1 MCSIFG
7 IFGLQPGDDI
17 QTLRRQALD
26 CSQRQRHRGPDWSG
40 VYLDAGAILVHERL
54 AIVDPAGGSQP
65 LLSEDGELAL
75 AVNGEI
81 YNHVALK
88 DELAQ
93 PYAFQTGS
101 DCEVINALYREDAP
115 ASFLNRLNG
124 IFAFALWD
132 KAKGRVLIARD
143 PIGVVP
149 LYWGHDREGRLRVAS
164 EMKSLAD
171 DCADVAQFPPGHWY
185 DSATGELTRYY
196 QRPWRDYDAVQGV
209 DVSLDDVREA
219 FEAAVHRQLMTD
231 VPYGVLL
238 SGGLD
243 SSLVAAVAARY
254 ARHRIEDGD
263 KTEAWWPRLHSFA
276 IGLQGSPDLAAA
288 KVAAEMLGTVHHG
301 FEYTFEEGLDALPEV
316 IRHIETY
323 DVTTIRASTPMF
335 LLARR
340 IKAMGVKM
348 VLSGEGSDEVF
359 GGYLYFHKAPNAR
372 EFHEELVRKL
382 DALNNYDCL
391 RANKSMMAWGVEP
404 RVPFLDRE
412 FLDVAMRFDAQHKM
426 IDKQSSG
433 YQRMEKGVLRAAFEG
448 YLPKEILWRQKEQF
462 SDGVGYGWI
471 DGLKAHAEAQVS
483 DRELAAADKRFPVNP
498 PQTKEAY
505 FYRSLFERFYPSPA
519 AADTVPGGKSIACSS
534 PAAIAWDASFAK
546 MADPSGRAVAGVHE
560 QAVSAV

>member
-17 QTLRRQALD
+17 QALRRQALD

-88 DELAQ
+88 DTLTR

-115 ASFLNRLNG
+115 TSFLNRLNG

-276 IGLQGSPDLAAA
+276 IGLKGSPDLAAA

-372 EFHEELVRKL
+372 EFHEELIRKL

-426 IDKQSSG
+426 IDKQSTG

-483 DRELAAADKRFPVNP
+483 DRELAAAAKRFPVNP

-505 FYRSLFERFYPSPA
+505 LYRSLFERFYPSPA

-560 QAVSAV
+560 QAVHTV

>member
-7 IFGLQPGDDI
+7 IFGLQPGDDLAA
-17 QTLRRQALD
+17 LRRQSLEH
-26 CSQRQRHRGPDWSG
+26 SQRQRHRGPDWSG
-40 VYLDAGAILVHERL
+40 VYVDDGAILVHERL

-65 LLSEDGELAL
+65 LLSEDGQLAL

-81 YNHVALK
+81 YNHVTLK
-88 DELAQ
+88 GQLRQ
-93 PYAFQTGS
+93 PYAFQTAS
-101 DCEVINALYREDAP
+101 DCEVINALYRQDEP

-132 KAKGRVLIARD
+132 KARGRVLIARD

-149 LYWGHDREGRLRVAS
+149 LYWGHDSQGRLRVAS
-164 EMKSLAD
+164 EMKSLVD
-171 DCADVAQFPPGHWY
+171 TCADVAQFPPGHWY
-185 DSATGELTRYY
+185 DSASGELHKYY
-196 QRPWRDYDAVQGV
+196 DRPWRDYAAVEGV
-209 DVSLDDVREA
+209 AADTTKLREA

-263 KTEAWWPRLHSFA
+263 QSEAWWPRLHSFA
-276 IGLQGSPDLAAA
+276 IGLKGSPDLAAA
-288 KVAAEMLGTVHHG
+288 QVAADYLGTVHHG

-316 IRHIETY
+316 IRHIESY
-323 DVTTIRASTPMF
+323 DVTSIRASTPMF

-348 VLSGEGSDEVF
+348 VLSGEGSDEIF

-372 EFHEELVRKL
+372 EFHEELIRKL
-382 DALNNYDCL
+382 DALHNYDCL

-412 FLDVAMRFDAQHKM
+412 FMDVAMAFDARYKM
-426 IDKQSSG
+426 VDKASG
-433 YQRMEKGVLRAAFEG
+433 GVQRMEKGILRAAFEG
-448 YLPKEILWRQKEQF
+448 YLPDEILWRQKEQF

-471 DGLKAHAEAQVS
+471 DGLKAHAESQVS
-483 DRELAAADKRFPVNP
+483 DRELAAADKRFGVNP

-505 FYRSLFERFYPSPA
+505 YYRSLFEQFFPTPA
-519 AADTVPGGKSIACSS
+519 AAETVPGGKSIACST
-534 PAAIAWDASFAK
+534 PAALAWDASFAA
-546 MADPSGRAVAGVHE
+546 MADPSGRAVAGVHD
-560 QAVSAV
+560 QAVAKI

>member
-7 IFGLQPGDDI
+7 IFGLQPGDDLAA
-17 QTLRRQALD
+17 LRRQSLEH
-26 CSQRQRHRGPDWSG
+26 SQRQRHRGPDWSG
-40 VYLDAGAILVHERL
+40 VYVDDGAILVHERL

-65 LLSEDGELAL
+65 LLSEDGQLVL

-81 YNHVALK
+81 YNHVTLK
-88 DELAQ
+88 GQLRQ
-93 PYAFQTGS
+93 PYAFQTAS
-101 DCEVINALYREDAP
+101 DCEVINALYREDEP
-115 ASFLNRLNG
+115 GSFLNRLNG

-132 KAKGRVLIARD
+132 KARGRVLITRD

-149 LYWGHDREGRLRVAS
+149 LYWGHDSQGRLRVAS
-164 EMKSLAD
+164 EMKSLVD
-171 DCADVAQFPPGHWY
+171 TCADVAQFPPGHWY
-185 DSATGELTRYY
+185 DSASGELHKYY
-196 QRPWRDYDAVQGV
+196 DRPWRDYAAVEGV
-209 DVSLDDVREA
+209 AADTTKLREA

-263 KTEAWWPRLHSFA
+263 QSEAWWPRLHSFA
-276 IGLQGSPDLAAA
+276 IGLKGSPDLAAA
-288 KVAAEMLGTVHHG
+288 QVAADYLGTVHHG

-316 IRHIETY
+316 IRHIESY
-323 DVTTIRASTPMF
+323 DVTSIRASTPMF

-348 VLSGEGSDEVF
+348 VLSGEGSDEIF

-372 EFHEELVRKL
+372 EFHEELIRKL

-412 FLDVAMRFDAQHKM
+412 FMDVAMAFDARYKM
-426 IDKQSSG
+426 VDKASG
-433 YQRMEKGVLRAAFEG
+433 GAQRMEKGILRAAFEG
-448 YLPKEILWRQKEQF
+448 YLPDEILWRQKEQF

-471 DGLKAHAEAQVS
+471 DGLKAHAESQVS
-483 DRELAAADKRFPVNP
+483 DRELAAADKRFGVNP

-505 FYRSLFERFYPSPA
+505 YYRSLFEQFFPTPA
-519 AADTVPGGKSIACSS
+519 AAETVPGGKSIACST
-534 PAAIAWDASFAK
+534 PAALAWDASFAA
-546 MADPSGRAVAGVHE
+546 MADPSGRAVAGVHD
-560 QAVSAV
+560 QAVAKI

>member
-7 IFGLQPGDDI
+7 IFGLQAGDDG
-17 QTLRRQALD
+17 TALRRQALAL
-26 CSQRQRHRGPDWSG
+26 SQRQRHRGPDWSG
-40 VYLDAGAILVHERL
+40 VHLDDGAILVHERL

-65 LLSEDGELAL
+65 LRSADGGLVL

-81 YNHVALK
+81 YNHRELK
-88 DELAQ
+88 KELRQ

-101 DCEVINALYREDAP
+101 DCEVINALYREDTP
-115 ASFLNRLNG
+115 VSFLNRLNG

-132 KAKGRVLIARD
+132 TVARRFLIARD
-143 PIGVVP
+143 PIGVCP
-149 LYWGHDREGRLRVAS
+149 LYWGHDREGRLCVAS
-164 EMKSLAD
+164 EMKALAD
-171 DCADVAQFPPGHWY
+171 LCADVAQFPPGHYY
-185 DSATGELTRYY
+185 DSATGELKPYY
-196 QRPWRDYDAVQGV
+196 AKAWRGYDAVQGV
-209 DVSLDDVREA
+209 EVSREELREA
-219 FEAAVHRQLMTD
+219 FERSVHRQLMTD

-243 SSLVAAVAARY
+243 SSLVAAVAARF
-254 ARHRIEDGD
+254 ARRRVEDD
-263 KTEAWWPRLHSFA
+263 DSSEAWWPRLHSFA
-276 IGLQGSPDLAAA
+276 IGLKGSPDLAAA
-288 KVAAEMLGTVHHG
+288 EVAAQALGTVHHG

-348 VLSGEGSDEVF
+348 VLSGEGSDEIF

-382 DALNNYDCL
+382 DALHNYDCL

-404 RVPFLDRE
+404 RVPFLDVE
-412 FLDVAMRFDAQHKM
+412 FLDVAMRMDAQHKM
-426 IDKQSSG
+426 AGKGRI
-433 YQRMEKGVLRAAFEG
+433 EKAVLREAFEG
-448 YLPKEILWRQKEQF
+448 YLPDSILWRQKEQF

-483 DRELAAADKRFPVNP
+483 DRELAAADKRFPINP

-505 FYRSLFERFYPSPA
+505 YYRSLFERFYPGQA
-519 AADTVPGGKSIACSS
+519 CAETVPGGKSIACSS
-534 PAAIAWDASFAK
+534 PAAIAWDASFAAA
-546 MADPSGRAVAGVHE
+546 ADPSGRAVAGVHN
-560 QAVSAV
+560 AAL

>member
-7 IFGLQPGDDI
+7 IFGLQPGDDLAA
-17 QTLRRQALD
+17 LRRQSLEH
-26 CSQRQRHRGPDWSG
+26 SQRQRHRGPDWSG
-40 VYLDAGAILVHERL
+40 VYVDDGAILVHERL

-65 LLSEDGELAL
+65 LLSEDGQLVL

-81 YNHVALK
+81 YNHVTLK
-88 DELAQ
+88 GQLRQ
-93 PYAFQTGS
+93 PYAFQTAS
-101 DCEVINALYREDAP
+101 DCEVINALYREDEP
-115 ASFLNRLNG
+115 GSFLNRLNG

-132 KAKGRVLIARD
+132 KARGRVLIARD

-149 LYWGHDREGRLRVAS
+149 LYWGHDSQGRLRVAS
-164 EMKSLAD
+164 EMKSLVD
-171 DCADVAQFPPGHWY
+171 TCADVAQFPPGHWY
-185 DSATGELTRYY
+185 DSASGELHKYY
-196 QRPWRDYDAVQGV
+196 DRPWRDYAAVEGV
-209 DVSLDDVREA
+209 VADTTKLREA

-263 KTEAWWPRLHSFA
+263 QSEAWWPRLHSFA
-276 IGLQGSPDLAAA
+276 IGLKGSPDLAAA
-288 KVAAEMLGTVHHG
+288 QVAADYLGTVHHG

-316 IRHIETY
+316 IRHIESY
-323 DVTTIRASTPMF
+323 DVTSIRASTPMF

-348 VLSGEGSDEVF
+348 VLSGEGSDEIF

-372 EFHEELVRKL
+372 QFHEELIRKL

-412 FLDVAMRFDAQHKM
+412 FMDVAMAFDARYKM
-426 IDKQSSG
+426 VDKASG
-433 YQRMEKGVLRAAFEG
+433 GAQRMEKGILRAAFEG
-448 YLPKEILWRQKEQF
+448 YLPDSILWRQKEQF

-471 DGLKAHAEAQVS
+471 DGLKAHAEARVT
-483 DRELAAADKRFPVNP
+483 DRELAAAAKRFPINP
-498 PQTKEAY
+498 PLTKEAY
-505 FYRSLFERFYPSPA
+505 YYRSLFEEFYPGPA
-519 AADTVPGGKSIACSS
+519 AAETVPGGKSIACSS
-534 PAAIAWDASFAK
+534 PAAIAWDASFASA
-546 MADPSGRAVAGVHE
+546 ADPSGRAIAGVHN
-560 QAVSAV
+560 AAL

>member
-1 MCSIFG
+1 MCSIYG
-7 IFGLQPGDDI
+7 IFGLQPGDDL
-17 QTLRRQALD
+17 QALRRQALEQ
-26 CSQRQRHRGPDWSG
+26 SQRQRHRGPEWSG
-40 VYLDAGAILVHERL
+40 VYVDAGAILVHERL

-65 LLSEDGELAL
+65 LLSDDGELAL

-81 YNHVALK
+81 YNHMQLK
-88 DELAQ
+88 HELQQA
-93 PYAFQTGS
+93 YAFQTGS
-101 DCEVINALYREDAP
+101 DCEVINALYREETP
-115 ASFLNRLNG
+115 SSFLNRLNG

-132 KAKGRVLIARD
+132 KAKRRVIIARD

-149 LYWGHDREGRLRVAS
+149 LYWGHDKQGRLCVAS

-171 DCADVAQFPPGHWY
+171 TCADVAQFPPGHWY
-185 DSATGELTRYY
+185 DSSSDTLTKYY
-196 QRPWRDYDAVQGV
+196 ARPWRDYDAVQDVAV
-209 DVSLDDVREA
+209 DAQTLREA

-276 IGLQGSPDLAAA
+276 IGLKGSPDLAAA

-348 VLSGEGSDEVF
+348 VLSGEGSDEIF

-372 EFHEELVRKL
+372 EFHQELIRKI
-382 DALNNYDCL
+382 DALYNYDCL

-412 FLDVAMRFDAQHKM
+412 FLDVAMRMDAKFKM
-426 IDKQSSG
+426 IHKDSDG
-433 YQRMEKGVLRAAFEG
+433 PQRMEKGVLRAAFEG
-448 YLPKEILWRQKEQF
+448 YLPNDILWRQKEQF

-483 DRELAAADKRFPVNP
+483 DRELAAADKRFPHNP

-505 FYRSLFERFYPSPA
+505 FYRSLFAQFYPSQA
-519 AADTVPGGKSIACSS
+519 AAETVPGGKSIACSS
-534 PAAIAWDASFAK
+534 PAAIAWDASFAT
-546 MADPSGRAVAGVHE
+546 MADPSGRAVAGVHA
-560 QAVSAV
+560 QAVAAV